1 MKTSITHLSEN
12 KQYEIRRIVDIIQEV
27 VSPEKIILFGSHA
40 KGTQVEHRYQTK
52 DGIIHEYIS
61 DYDFLVVTQ
70 DNPGKTYVQES
81 KIIDRVDHFNPPVNL
96 EIHEI
101 DYINEGLAWGQ
112 YFFADI
118 VKEGI
123 LLFDSGKVNFVEARV
138 LTVAEEK
145 KKASDYFNIWHPESQ
160 GFLKVATF
168 CLSEGDLKIGAF
180 NLHQAAESLYYSL
193 LLVFTGYKPKT
204 HNLWK
209 LRKKT
214 KAYSDELFLVFKAES
229 DKQEEHLFDLLKRGY
244 IEARYKQKDYQIT
257 RSELAELIE
266 RVKSMSRIVE
276 GLCTSKIES
285 IK

>member
-1 MKTSITHLSEN
+1 VI
-12 KQYEIRRIVDIIQEV
+12 
-27 VSPEKIILFGSHA
+27 PEKIILFGSHA

-61 DYDFLVVTQ
+61 DYDFLVVTK
-70 DNPGKTYVQES
+70 DNPEKTYVQES
-81 KIIDRVDHFNPPVNL
+81 KIMDRVDHFNPPVNL

-123 LLFDSGKVNFVEARV
+123 LLYDTGKVNFVEPRI
-138 LTVAEEK
+138 LTPDEEK
-145 KKASDYFNIWHPESQ
+145 EKAQRYFDLWFPISS
-160 GFLKVATF
+160 GFLEGVRF
-168 CLSEGDLKIGAF
+168 YLSKSELKIGAF

-214 KAYSDELFLVFKAES
+214 KAYSDELFLVFKAET
-229 DKQEEHLFDLLKRGY
+229 DKQEEYLFDLLKRGY
-244 IEARYKQKDYQIT
+244 VEARYKQDQYNITKD
-257 RSELAELIE
+257 ELAELIN
-266 RVKSMSRIVE
+266 RVELMASIVGRICKE
-276 GLCTSKIES
+276 KIAS
-285 IK
+285 L

>member
-1 MKTSITHLSEN
+1 MKTSLTHLSEN

-70 DNPGKTYVQES
+70 DNPEKTYVQES
-81 KIIDRVDHFNPPVNL
+81 KIMDRVDHFNPPVNL

-123 LLFDSGKVNFVEARV
+123 LLFDSGKVNFVETRV
-138 LTVAEEK
+138 LTVSEER
-145 KKASDYFNIWHPESQ
+145 KKASDYFDIWYPESQ

-168 CLSEGDLKIGAF
+168 CLSEGDLRNRKSSHPKGSGSPHVPGLPHAPCSSLLTNRDNHPLISCEWHRSIIGRF
-180 NLHQAAESLYYSL
+180 KNKMYSL
-193 LLVFTGYKPKT
+193 SWCSIRRYN
-204 HNLWK
+204 H
-209 LRKKT
+209 
-214 KAYSDELFLVFKAES
+214 
-229 DKQEEHLFDLLKRGY
+229 RG
-244 IEARYKQKDYQIT
+244 
-257 RSELAELIE
+257 
-266 RVKSMSRIVE
+266 
-276 GLCTSKIES
+276 
-285 IK
+285 

>member
-1 MKTSITHLSEN
+1 MKTSLSHLPEK
-12 KQYEIRRIVDIIQEV
+12 KQYEIRRIADIIGDV
-27 VSPEKIILFGSHA
+27 VNPEKIILFGSHA
-40 KGTQVEHRYQTK
+40 KGTQVEHRYQTR

-61 DYDFLVVTQ
+61 DYDFLVVTK
-70 DNPGKTYVQES
+70 DNSEKTYVQES
-81 KIIDRVDHFNPPVNL
+81 KIMDRVDHFNPPLNL

-101 DYINEGLAWGQ
+101 DYINEGLGWGQ

-123 LLFDSGKVNFVEARV
+123 LLYDSGKVDFVEPRS
-138 LTVAEEK
+138 LTSPEEK
-145 KKASDYFNIWHPESQ
+145 EKAQRYFDLWFPMSS
-160 GFLKVATF
+160 GFLEGVKF
-168 CLSEGDLKIGAF
+168 YLSQNELKIGAF

-214 KAYSDELFLVFKAES
+214 KAYSDELFLIFNAET

-244 IEARYKQKDYQIT
+244 VEARYKQDQYIIT
-257 RSELAELIE
+257 KEELAELIN
-266 RVKSMSRIVE
+266 RVKFMASIVA
-276 GLCTSKIES
+276 KICKEKIAS
-285 IK
+285 I

>member
-1 MKTSITHLSEN
+1 MKTSLTHLSEN

-61 DYDFLVVTQ
+61 DYDFLVVTK
-70 DNPGKTYVQES
+70 DNPEKTYVQES
-81 KIIDRVDHFNPPVNL
+81 KIMDRVDHFNPPVNL

-138 LTVAEEK
+138 LTAQEAKEISQQYFEKWFKRANGFISGIDGYISKEE
-145 KKASDYFNIWHPESQ
+145 YN
-160 GFLKVATF
+160 V
-168 CLSEGDLKIGAF
+168 CAF
-180 NLHQAAESLYYSL
+180 ILHQAAESYYYTT

-204 HNLWK
+204 HNLGK
-209 LRKKT
+209 LKKQT
-214 KAYSDELFLVFKAES
+214 KNISEELFLLFPENNKSE
-229 DKQEEHLFDLLKRGY
+229 KHLFDLLKRGY
-244 IEARYKQKDYQIT
+244 VDARYKDDYVISKD
-257 RSELAELIE
+257 EVLVL
-266 RVKSMSRIVE
+266 VKRMEKMKSIVE
-276 GLCTSKIES
+276 GVCSQKINS